1 MILTAHLSG
10 SQPHDVGDEIWQE
23 PLADVI
29 RAEAEMI
36 ASYAGAELLGTG
48 TRDSVRER
56 IIAEMTV
63 ALVSDGDTYQAP
75 DKILYT
81 LDADPDPDPD
91 PDPALGERVDTLADM
106 SRGSGQPVVEEVLQ
120 FENLPLDRGGS
131 RRAIVRWS
139 NSSQSTA
146 LVWYPDEILVSEGD
160 LVGKTQEQIRSLHFR
175 RDRDW
180 LQS

>member
-1 MILTAHLSG
+1 MILRAHLSG
-10 SQPHDVGDEIWQE
+10 SQSYDVGDEIWQE

-75 DKILYT
+75 DKIR
-81 LDADPDPDPD
+81 DSSSFGGDFGA
-91 PDPALGERVDTLADM
+91 
-106 SRGSGQPVVEEVLQ
+106 SGAV
-120 FENLPLDRGGS
+120 
-131 RRAIVRWS
+131 WS
-139 NSSQSTA
+139 
-146 LVWYPDEILVSEGD
+146 LI
-160 LVGKTQEQIRSLHFR
+160 
-175 RDRDW
+175 
-180 LQS
+180 